1 MSDMW
6 RSYTEEQLGIVDEPM
21 EEVNEKLARPRGE
34 VLKKFDSGAT
44 RSEMTTAFSL
54 LPWDALQ
61 AAAQVMKEGAAT
73 HGKHNWKQGFPIDEG
88 LDHVLAHLANYMAGT
103 DDGEDHLSHAIC
115 GLCMVKSFDLKG
127 KKFNEDS

>member
-1 MSDMW
+1 MW
-6 RSYTEEQLGIVDEPM
+6 RSYTNEQLGIE
-21 EEVNEKLARPRGE
+21 EEVVETKLDAA
-34 VLKKFDSGAT
+34 LKKFESGAT

-61 AAAQVMKEGAAT
+61 AAAKVMKEGAKT

-115 GLCMVKSFDLKG
+115 GLLMVKSFDLKG
-127 KKFNEDS
+127 EKFNDA

>member
-1 MSDMW
+1 MW
-6 RSYTEEQLGIVDEPM
+6 RSFTEEQLGIVDETL
-21 EEVNEKLARPRGE
+21 EELDKKLARPRE
-34 VLKKFDSGAT
+34 EDLKTFDSGAT

-61 AAAQVMKEGAAT
+61 SAAQVMKEGAAT
-73 HGKHNWKQGFPIDEG
+73 HGRANWKKGFPISDG
-88 LDHVLAHLANYMAGT
+88 LDHVLAHLANYINDA

-115 GLCMVKSFDLKG
+115 GLLMVKSFDLKG

>member
-1 MSDMW
+1 MGDMW
-6 RSYTEEQLGIVDEPM
+6 RSYTDEQLGLLEEETTVTKLDE
-21 EEVNEKLARPRGE
+21 A
-34 VLKKFDSGAT
+34 LKRFESGAT

-61 AAAQVMKEGAAT
+61 AAAKVMKEGAKT

-88 LDHVLAHLANYMAGT
+88 LDHVLDHLANYMAGT
-103 DDGEDHLSHAIC
+103 DDGVDHLSHAIC

-127 KKFNEDS
+127 KKFNDGV